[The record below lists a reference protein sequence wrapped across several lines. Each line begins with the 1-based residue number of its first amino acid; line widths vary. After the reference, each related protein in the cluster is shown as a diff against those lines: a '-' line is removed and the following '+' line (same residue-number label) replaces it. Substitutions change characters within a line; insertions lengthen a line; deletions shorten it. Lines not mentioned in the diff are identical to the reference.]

1 MRLVLC
7 SRNPNKLEELRAA
20 LPGWELELLAADG
33 YPPEDG
39 ETYHANARGKA
50 LYGRTAAPADAW
62 VLGEDSGIEVDALDG
77 APGVQSARWAD
88 EGRQDLALLE
98 RLGGE
103 PGRSARMIAHLVAIA
118 PDGREVDAV
127 GVLEGE
133 VATERRGTGGFG
145 YDPVFVPEGETRTV
159 AELGD
164 DWKRANSHRARAA
177 AALRAALE
185 TAAQERR
192 S

>member
-1 MRLVLC
+1 LRLVLC
-7 SRNPNKLEELRAA
+7 TRNPHKLEELRAA
-20 LPGWELELLAADG
+20 LSGWELELLEADG

-39 ETYHANARGKA
+39 DTYYANARGKA
-50 LYGRTAAPADAW
+50 LYGRTVAPADAW
-62 VLGEDSGIEVDALDG
+62 VIGEDSGIEVDSLGG

-88 EGRQDLALLE
+88 EGRQHLALLE
-98 RLGGE
+98 RLAGE
-103 PGRSARMIAHLVAIA
+103 TERSARMIAHLVAIA

-127 GVLEGE
+127 GVLDGE
-133 VATERRGTGGFG
+133 VAEEPRGTGGFG

-164 DWKRANSHRARAA
+164 SWKRANSHRARAA
-177 AALRAALE
+177 AALKAAI
-185 TAAQERR
+185 AA